1 MSAASAAIQE
11 SYPSDHSD
19 EAMSNNG
26 EGRNVRARI
35 TVAPILEL
43 DLELFSLKDK
53 GKGKNGHNSYPL
65 INNEVIRFNL
75 TDGDWLR
82 VPFGFDINS
91 KFEKPS
97 FLGGKAPENANAS
110 EGLSLK
116 VELLEDR
123 ARFMQNLDL
132 KAATEFAKLAEAKW
146 NAMLTTN
153 PLFNST
159 LMKVAVILK
168 GSELTKLAIVVD
180 GKVHRGEGWDFL
192 EPFVSRCNAFKFADV
207 KMTVRVKKL
216 WHVAGKAGLGLEAT
230 QLVLRP
236 SERPTEVDAFD
247 NDDELL
253 A

>member
-1 MSAASAAIQE
+1 MSAASAAITATC
-11 SYPSDHSD
+11 PSDHSD
-19 EAMSNNG
+19 EAMSSNG
-26 EGRNVRARI
+26 EGSNKRARI
-35 TVAPILEL
+35 EVAPILEL

-65 INNEVIRFNL
+65 IKNEVIRFNL
-75 TDGDWLR
+75 TDGDWFR
-82 VPFGFDINS
+82 VPFGFDVNS

-116 VELLEDR
+116 VELPEDR

-132 KAATEFAKLAEAKW
+132 KASAEFAKLAEAKW
-146 NAMLTTN
+146 NALLSTN
-153 PLFNST
+153 PLFNTT

-168 GSELTKLAIVVD
+168 GSELTKIAIVAD

-192 EPFVSRCNAFKFADV
+192 EPFVGRCNAFKYADV

>member
-1 MSAASAAIQE
+1 MSAASASNTATCQ
-11 SYPSDHSD
+11 SDHSD
-19 EAMSNNG
+19 EAMSSNG

-35 TVAPILEL
+35 EVKPILEL
-43 DLELFSLKDK
+43 DLQLFSLKDK

-65 INNEVIRFNL
+65 IENEPIRFNL

-82 VPFGFDINS
+82 VPFGFDVNS

-97 FLGGKAPENANAS
+97 FLGGKAPENANAT

-116 VELLEDR
+116 VELPPDR
-123 ARFMQNLDL
+123 ARFMENLDL
-132 KAATEFAKLAEAKW
+132 KAATEFAKLTDAKW
-146 NAMLTTN
+146 NALLATN
-153 PLFNST
+153 PLFNNST
-159 LMKVAVILK
+159 MKVAVALK
-168 GSELTKLAIVVD
+168 GSELTKLAVVLD

-192 EPFVSRCNAFKFADV
+192 EPFVNRCNAFKYADV

-236 SERPTEVDAFD
+236 SERPTEADAFAD
-247 NDDELL
+247 DDELL

>member
-1 MSAASAAIQE
+1 MSS
-11 SYPSDHSD
+11 
-19 EAMSNNG
+19 NG

-35 TVAPILEL
+35 EVKPVLEL
-43 DLELFSLKDK
+43 DLQLFSLKDK

-65 INNEVIRFNL
+65 IENEPIRFNL

-82 VPFGFDINS
+82 VPFGFDVNS

-116 VELLEDR
+116 VELPGDR

-146 NAMLTTN
+146 NPLLATN

-168 GSELTKLAIVVD
+168 GSELTKIAIVAD
-180 GKVHRGEGWDFL
+180 GKVHRGEGWEIL
-192 EPFVSRCNAFKFADV
+192 EPLVSRCNAFKFADV
-207 KMTVRVKKL
+207 KMTVRLKKL

-230 QLVLRP
+230 QLVLRA
-236 SERPTEVDAFD
+236 SERATEVDAFD